1 MLPETESLGRAG
13 DWSRSRKPETVYSD
27 ARDGRS
33 SGCSSGVP
41 GWLQG
46 AGSTDGARSSGAAGR
61 GAAAARSGGRRR
73 PRRCRGA
80 TAAPKRRSA
89 LPGTRGVRPRLAAL
103 RRPTAGHQVRPAPSQ
118 GTWQWQRRWRLLGG
132 LAAEAGKLGLRRG
145 CPAGRRLR
153 ILLGSTEGA
162 LEPSSDKASQ
172 EPLESCAYFYNSFR
186 GTVNSWNVAL
196 DGRPGKK

>member
-61 GAAAARSGGRRR
+61 GVAAARSGGRRR